1 MALPKAIST
10 GEQTVSSTGA
20 ITGTLDTSALTGD
33 FTIYAR
39 VRGLTGS
46 QTIRIDIEDTAN
58 STPFSDATQVYT
70 FEFVGAP
77 TPDGETKS
85 VRAYHLKS
93 ARVGGAN
100 NKLRANTQFITNGAS
115 ALVEV
120 WVDE

>member
-1 MALPKAIST
+1 MAIPNPIST
-10 GEQTVSSTGA
+10 GEQSVTATGA
-20 ITGTLDTSALTGD
+20 ITGVLDTSTLSGD
-33 FTIYAR
+33 FTVYAR

-46 QTIRIDIEDTAN
+46 QSIRIDMEDTAN
-58 STPFSDATQVYT
+58 SSAFSDATQVYT

-93 ARVGGAN
+93 ARVGGTN
-100 NKLRANTQFITNGAS
+100 NKLRGNVQEITNGAT
-115 ALVEV
+115 ALVTL